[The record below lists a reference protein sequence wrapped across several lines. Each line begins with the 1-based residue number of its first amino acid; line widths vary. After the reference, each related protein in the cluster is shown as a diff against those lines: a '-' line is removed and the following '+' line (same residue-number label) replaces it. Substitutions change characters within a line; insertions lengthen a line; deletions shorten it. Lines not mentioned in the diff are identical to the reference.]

1 MEALG
6 GIKPT
11 DLNGSGGVYSSADEA
26 RLSEGCTRTHRQGY
40 RSHRAEVARLA
51 RKEFLMAA
59 VDDETKLLQYA
70 QSVAIRAELLEACR
84 KGLDKVS
91 SDAARE
97 ARKHVV

>member
-1 MEALG
+1 
-6 GIKPT
+6 
-11 DLNGSGGVYSSADEA
+11 
-26 RLSEGCTRTHRQGY
+26 
-40 RSHRAEVARLA
+40 
-51 RKEFLMAA
+51 MAA

-97 ARKHVV
+97 ARKHVVEAIGRLQTMERALYARGRDN